1 METSVKQ
8 RLEEFLEYKN
18 ISKSEF
24 GRLIGVSAAYIS
36 SMRKSIQPD
45 KVESIA
51 LKFPELNVNWLLTGN
66 GQMLAEREKQ
76 FREAK
81 QDVLPLIPYPAI
93 GGYTED
99 NWTALLNDCPL
110 YAIPDIK
117 TPADFL
123 IKVGGDSM
131 TPKYEAGDL
140 LACKMINEVLFFQW
154 GKTYVVDTSQGVMVK
169 NVYEDTENKE
179 NILLVSENK
188 DKYPPFAIPRSDIR
202 KIALVVGSIRIRM
215 TE

>member
-1 METSVKQ
+1 MGVKE
-8 RLEEFLEYKN
+8 RIYLFIESLNMPVSRFEKRCGLSNGYVKNFKGGLGAEKLEGILN
-18 ISKSEF
+18 
-24 GRLIGVSAAYIS
+24 A
-36 SMRKSIQPD
+36 
-45 KVESIA
+45 
-51 LKFPELNVNWLLTGN
+51 FPELNKEWLLNGN

-131 TPKYEAGDL
+131 NPKYEAGDL